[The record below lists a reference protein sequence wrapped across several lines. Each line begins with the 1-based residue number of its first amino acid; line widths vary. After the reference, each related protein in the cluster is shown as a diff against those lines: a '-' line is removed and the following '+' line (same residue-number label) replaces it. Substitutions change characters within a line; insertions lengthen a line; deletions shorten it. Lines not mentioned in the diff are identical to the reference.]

1 MRAARHARARRFG
14 QPADR
19 LRRLAVVPDAAQ
31 ARAERKASAFCRGA
45 GLDALTL
52 AATILTVVVIDA
64 DVFDDLFGE
73 AVRYNS
79 EGEIIFG
86 EQDNMTGYGIDFTEH
101 NVRRLVEREPM
112 AAPDSA
118 CLALA
123 WRNRMALLPQ

>member
-1 MRAARHARARRFG
+1 MHPLYPG
-14 QPADR
+14 CVLLGTPEHEGSGSQPIDYDGWPLYR
-19 LRRLAVVPDAAQ
+19 TLRQ
-31 ARAERKASAFCRGA
+31 ARAERKASAFCLGA

-86 EQDNMTGYGIDFTEH
+86 EQDTMTGYGIDFTER

-112 AAPDSA
+112 AAPGAA

-123 WRNRMALLPQ
+123 